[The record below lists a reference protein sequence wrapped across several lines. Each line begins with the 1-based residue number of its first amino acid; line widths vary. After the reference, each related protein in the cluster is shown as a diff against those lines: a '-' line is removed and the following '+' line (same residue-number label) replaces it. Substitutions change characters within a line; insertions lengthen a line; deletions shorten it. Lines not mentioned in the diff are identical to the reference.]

1 MKLKKSMKVGQV
13 TEYKKRQV
21 VEEAPQMPGALP
33 DEVIEKYLG
42 EDSDEDD
49 EF

>member
-1 MKLKKSMKVGQV
+1 M
-13 TEYKKRQV
+13 

-49 EF
+49 RYVLMNLKKMAWKMLS

>member
-1 MKLKKSMKVGQV
+1 M
-13 TEYKKRQV
+13 

-49 EF
+49 EFLMLMNLKKMAWKMLS